1 MKNIM
6 KKIVSTLVILVI
18 AVCVTSC
25 KSCKGNKYKY
35 PSVIP
40 TLSNPTAT
48 YVTIGDYNITNE
60 MVYYRLL
67 QSYGVNALTTLVEKV
82 TLQDTSVNE
91 EKYNEYLK
99 EYIYGTTDLDS
110 LTQEEQD
117 KAREAFEK
125 NMAALGI
132 TTEEGWKDYYR
143 NEYKKIELAVQLFKD
158 EIKAEEEE
166 NEKPYFSDE
175 DYENYYEKNY
185 HGTVTIVYATFDS
198 ENEAKSMMEK
208 ANIDTNNLFGG
219 WKTKAGAE
227 MTAEEIQNAFY
238 TLANVTEATTYTYD
252 ELYKKSSTMTLK
264 AYDLEDGEYTHGPV
278 LFGSRYYL
286 LLKVS
291 STAPEKSLE
300 DAKDEIYEELVDS
313 SIASYYIAAKGL
325 EALNKAEL
333 TIYDEGLET
342 LYVNQYN
349 KIYTE
354 LGAKEYDEFKTTT
367 EESSSVVASF
377 KYNGQKHEITAD
389 QLFAELT
396 KYYGNILVALLVQ
409 QYEVL
414 SESKVYNY
422 ISGEVLDEKQYNEFY
437 EEDIAE
443 YKEAFLAGEYEE
455 NGYPT
460 EYTWENFLRD
470 YFGVLSEKQLL
481 ANIDSSLYNYEL
493 GKYAEAL
500 YLNTEDD
507 ETAGIDYLVQQEMK
521 RIYNEYFSGTVTGLK
536 VYYDEDAN
544 GIADEIEE
552 NSAKAALASELA
564 EKVYA
569 NAKALDFDT
578 LAEQLSVSVKL
589 YNMANDDDATY
600 GQYKKAGLIVT
611 VLSNSTYS
619 YTSNQDDKLIAV
631 AKQLWTSIV
640 DLSEELGAASILGTS
655 LDPGVR
661 TVVSSTVHYVTAT
674 QFADKVNAV
683 VTEDAAYKLIMVNA
697 TARTA
702 VPEEEGVQKFPTHAE
717 YLLYLEDKDTKELS
731 STTIKLI
738 TTYYQVAIANL
749 ASEEIVNDFCINN
762 CLELINSN
770 KVVFA
775 NNNEANLAAV
785 KDLLNNSKSEEE

>member
-25 KSCKGNKYKY
+25 KSCKGDKYKY

-40 TLSNPTAT
+40 TLSNPTDT
-48 YVTIGDYNITNE
+48 YVTIGNYTVTNE
-60 MVYYRLL
+60 MMYYRLL
-67 QSYGVNALTTLVEKV
+67 QSYGVNVLTTLVEKV

-91 EKYNEYLK
+91 EKYSEYLT

-110 LTQEEQD
+110 LTEEEQT

-166 NEKPYFSDE
+166 NEEPYFTDK
-175 DYENYYEKNY
+175 DYEDYYEKNY
-185 HGTVTIVYATFDS
+185 HGTVSVVFATFDS
-198 ENEAKSMMEK
+198 EIEAKAMMEK
-208 ANIDTNNLFGG
+208 ANIDTTDLFGG

-227 MTAEEIQNAFY
+227 MTAEEVKNAFF

-252 ELYKKSSTMTLK
+252 EFYEISSTMTTK

-278 LFGSRYYL
+278 LFGTRYYL

-300 DAKDEIYEELVDS
+300 DAKAEIYEELVDS
-313 SIASYYIAAKGL
+313 KISSYYIASKGL

-333 TIYDEGLET
+333 TIYDEGLEN

-349 KIYTE
+349 TVYTK
-354 LGAKEYDEFKTTT
+354 LGVEEYDEFKTTT

-377 KYNGQKHEITAD
+377 KYNGEKHEITAD

-414 SESKVYNY
+414 SESTVYNY
-422 ISGEVLDEKQYNEFY
+422 ISNEILDEKQYNEFY
-437 EEDIAE
+437 EKDIAE
-443 YKEAFLAGEYEE
+443 HKEAFLAGEYEE
-455 NGYPT
+455 NGYPAA
-460 EYTWENFLRD
+460 YTWENFLRD
-470 YFGVLSEKQLL
+470 YFGVLSERQLL
-481 ANIDSSLYNYEL
+481 ANIDSALYNYEL
-493 GKYAEAL
+493 DKYAEAL

-521 RIYNEYFSGTVTGLK
+521 RIYDNYFSGTVTGIK
-536 VYYDEDAN
+536 VHYDVDSN
-544 GIADEIEE
+544 NIADEIEE
-552 NSAKAALASELA
+552 NSAAAALASELA

-569 NAKALDFDT
+569 HAKELDFDT
-578 LAEQLSVSVKL
+578 LAEQLSVAVKL
-589 YNMANDDDATY
+589 YNMATEDDAVY
-600 GQYKKAGLIVT
+600 GAYKKAGLIVT

-619 YTSNQDDKLIAV
+619 YTSNQDEKLIAA
-631 AKQLWTSIV
+631 AKTLWTNIMK
-640 DLSEELGAASILGTS
+640 LSDELGSTAFVGTS

-661 TVVSSTVHYVTAT
+661 TVISSKVHYITAT
-674 QFADKVNAV
+674 QFADKVGAV
-683 VTEDAAYKLIMVNA
+683 ATKDGAYKLIMVNA
-697 TARTA
+697 TGRTA
-702 VPEEEGVQKFPTHAE
+702 VPEEDGVSKFPTYAE
-717 YLLYLEDKDTKELS
+717 YLLYLEDNKTTDLTS
-731 STTIKLI
+731 STIKLI

-749 ASEEIVNDFCINN
+749 ASDEIVNDFCIDN
-762 CLELINSN
+762 CLELINDN

-775 NNNEANLAAV
+775 NNNDANIAAV
-785 KDLLNNSKSEEE
+785 KDLLNNSYTEQE